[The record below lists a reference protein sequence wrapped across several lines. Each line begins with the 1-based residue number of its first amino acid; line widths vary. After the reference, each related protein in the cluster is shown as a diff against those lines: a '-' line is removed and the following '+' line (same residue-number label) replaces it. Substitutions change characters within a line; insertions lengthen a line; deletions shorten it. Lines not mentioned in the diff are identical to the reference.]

1 MPMRMPPR
9 GSRKNL
15 GKFCSV
21 KSNRVLWYESLLE
34 MNLMYLLD
42 FDPDV
47 KCFKEQPCRIHYVL
61 EGKWRSYTPDLLA
74 LRSELKQIIEVKP
87 ATKVA
92 TAANQRLFQ
101 AVSPI
106 CSCAGF
112 SFIVATDEMIMQQPR
127 LDNVKTLWRYSRTS
141 LHPQHQ
147 LYCEEFLRHRPS
159 SSAVLAE
166 VLEFFASR
174 GASPQIVYALLFW
187 GVLDFDL
194 MRPLDQ
200 SSLVF
205 LPVVSTHPTRK
216 LT

>member
-1 MPMRMPPR
+1 MPMRMPPK

-61 EGKWRSYTPDLLA
+61 DGRQRSYTPDILV
-74 LRSELKQIIEVKP
+74 LRSELRQIIEVKP
-87 ATKVA
+87 ASKVT

-106 CSCAGF
+106 CDREGF
-112 SFIVATDEMIMQQPR
+112 SFIVATDGMIMQQPR
-127 LDNVKTLWRYSRTS
+127 LDNIKALWRYARTS
-141 LHPQHQ
+141 LRPQHQ
-147 LYCEEFLRHRPS
+147 IYCEEFLRHKPS
-159 SSAVLAE
+159 SSADLAE
-166 VLEFFASR
+166 ALEFFASK
-174 GASPQIVYALLFW
+174 GASPQIVYSLLFW

-194 MRPLDQ
+194 MQPLGP
-200 SSLVF
+200 SSSIS
-205 LPVVSTHPTRK
+205 LPVSATRST
-216 LT
+216 